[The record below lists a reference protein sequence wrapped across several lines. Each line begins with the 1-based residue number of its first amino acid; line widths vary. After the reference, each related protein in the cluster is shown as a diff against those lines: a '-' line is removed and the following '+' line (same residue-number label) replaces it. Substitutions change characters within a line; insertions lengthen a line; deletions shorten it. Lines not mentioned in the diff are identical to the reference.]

1 LTPLCAYYNSQHR
14 LSYVKSQCITNSL
27 CHAAGNLEQFTGI
40 DRFLLSARS
49 LRPGGA
55 TALLCA
61 GIDSDVIKLLGRWK
75 SDAMFRYLRIQAHIH
90 QDNISQRM
98 LDHGS
103 YTFAPGK
110 FVVAADMPLPRET
123 PRAFADVIN
132 HYEIDD

>member
-1 LTPLCAYYNSQHR
+1 LCAYYNSRHQ
-14 LSYVKSQCITNSL
+14 LSYVKSTFITNGL

-49 LRPGGA
+49 LCPGGA

-61 GIDSDVIKLLGRWK
+61 GINSDVIKLLGRWK

-90 QDNISQRM
+90 QSNIAQRM

-110 FVVAADMPLPRET
+110 FIAASDMPLPCET

-132 HYEIDD
+132 HYKIDD